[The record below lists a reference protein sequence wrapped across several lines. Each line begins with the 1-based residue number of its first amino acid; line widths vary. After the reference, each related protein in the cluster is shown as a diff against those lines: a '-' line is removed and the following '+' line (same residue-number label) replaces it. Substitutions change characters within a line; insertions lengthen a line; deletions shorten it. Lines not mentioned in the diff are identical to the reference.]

1 MKKKRIFLVFFNYR
15 NNLSKDI
22 NSSAITIINIILL
35 NTSKIDIDAG
45 VNLNTVIT
53 KFIIAITAL

>member
-1 MKKKRIFLVFFNYR
+1 MKKKRLFLVFFNYR

-35 NTSKIDIDAG
+35 NTSKIGIDAG

>member
-53 KFIIAITAL
+53 KFIIAIIAL